1 MEVFNMATLK
11 GNSSKKNNMEEV
23 TKAIEAAE
31 EDNVRQ
37 LEGDIEIGE
46 DGCVHDEPLLA
57 GYVDEDGNLH
67 KTFTYREMTGK
78 DEEAI
83 SRNDVKANG
92 AKLVNVLC
100 ERCVTEIGSL
110 KKKEVGSSKW
120 GEIIRSMLG
129 ADLDYMALKI
139 RELSKGKEVEFSH
152 KCPNCGAKLITIVQ
166 TDEFEIKPFGG
177 QSVLPFTL
185 GHNGYK
191 DKKGVI
197 HREGVIRLANGF
209 DREIVTPMFKKNAS
223 TATSLL
229 LSRLV
234 KFNDG
239 ALVTQQG
246 ITDMSLRDRGI
257 LEDLLRDNVFGI
269 DTSTEIM
276 CETCGTDLSGEV
288 GTSNF
293 F

>member
-1 MEVFNMATLK
+1 MATLK
-11 GNSSKKNNMEEV
+11 GNNVKKKNDMEEV
-23 TKAIEAAE
+23 TRAIEAAE
-31 EDNVRQ
+31 EDNVRH

-100 ERCVTEIGSL
+100 ERCVTEIGTL
-110 KKKEVGSSKW
+110 KKKEVGASKW
-120 GEIIRSMLG
+120 GQIIRSMLG
-129 ADLDYMALKI
+129 ADLDYMAMKI
-139 RELSKGKEVEFSH
+139 RELSKGKDVEFSH
-152 KCPNCGAKLITIVQ
+152 KCPKCGTKLITIVR
-166 TDEFEIKPFGG
+166 TDEFPIIPFGG
-177 QSVLPFTL
+177 QSAIPFTL
-185 GHNGYK
+185 GHNGYR
-191 DKKGVI
+191 DKKGGI

-209 DREIVTPMFKKNAS
+209 DREVVTPMFKKNMS
-223 TATSLL
+223 TAVSCL
-229 LSRLV
+229 LSRV
-234 KFNDG
+234 TQFNDG

-246 ITDMSLRDRGI
+246 ITEMSLRDRGI
-257 LEDLLRDNVFGI
+257 LEDLLKDNTFGI
-269 DTSTEIM
+269 DTTTDIT
-276 CETCGTDLSGEV
+276 CETCGADLSGEV